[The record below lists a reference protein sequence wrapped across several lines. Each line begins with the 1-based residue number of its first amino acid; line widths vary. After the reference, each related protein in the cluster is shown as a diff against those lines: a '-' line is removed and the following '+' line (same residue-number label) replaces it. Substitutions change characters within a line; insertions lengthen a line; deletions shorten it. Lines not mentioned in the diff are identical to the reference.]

1 MRRLNEYNIN
11 TKTGDMEMNTYT
23 EYQARYFAEQ
33 LSLKR
38 PSDSIDSMMSTLA
51 GAKVDLNPHQVDA
64 ALFAFQSPLS
74 QGVLLADEVG
84 LGKTIEAG
92 IAIAQYFAE
101 HKRKILLII
110 PASLRNQWLTEL
122 DEKFYIKSII
132 LESKNF
138 NAMQKKEIYNPFLQD
153 GKVVIC
159 SYNFASQKR
168 LEISKV
174 DWDLVIMDEAHRLRN
189 VYKNSN
195 VTGNRLKTALQGR
208 KKILLTATPLQNNLM
223 ELYGLISILDER
235 VFSDSKSFR
244 EKYINCI
251 DDEIRNRF
259 LKEKIQPFC
268 KRTLRKQ
275 VTEYVP
281 YTKREAIL
289 TTYEPTKEEEELY
302 NKVSSYLQSGTLYA
316 LPNSQRKLMT
326 MILRKLLASS
336 SFAISRTLDSLVLRL
351 ENLLNG
357 IDIELNLDDY
367 DSFEELLE
375 EAELFE
381 DEIKCETILQRQ
393 AVLEELEK
401 LKEYAELAKSIKT
414 NAKGQ
419 NLLTALQK
427 GFSRTVQ
434 LGGKR
439 KAVIFTESRRT
450 QEYLL
455 NLLSNNG
462 YEGKIVFLNGTN
474 NDTISKGIYKDWI
487 IRHKGEDIISGSR
500 AADIKAAVVE
510 EFRDRAE
517 ILIGT
522 EAAAEGI
529 NLQFCSLLVN
539 YDMPW
544 NPQRIEQRIGRCHR
558 YGQKNDVVVLNFV
571 NEKNE
576 ADKRVYEL
584 LNQKFKLFEGLFGSS
599 DEVLG
604 SIESGVDFENRI
616 AEIYQNCRTT
626 GEIKEAFDNLQE
638 TYKDKIDNKLDR
650 TKQALLENFDE
661 DVARLLK
668 VRNKQTISSLS
679 QYELW
684 LYYFVLSA
692 CYEEFTPKGST
703 RFVDKNHAYFNIN
716 WKSCESQGDHFLRKE
731 NYIIQDNL
739 NKILEKELSFVK
751 LEFDYTNSGRKIS
764 YLDNIL
770 GKKGVLDIKKVTH
783 TGFEKQ
789 QKLIVTGLLDNGL
802 LLEKELIGK
811 ILELPAVENDIQQF
825 NIPTEIEKQS
835 QIQVQEMLDEIVDKN
850 KEFFLKECNKLND
863 WGEEMKDRLQ
873 EEIKEIDRNIKDIT
887 KEMQTNSGAYEL
899 TEIIE
904 MQQQISNLKKERS
917 RKRATMFDEEDRIEE
932 EVTRLQAEIQKRMNS
947 SSEVENIFTVQFEIA

>member
-1 MRRLNEYNIN
+1 MS
-11 TKTGDMEMNTYT
+11 TYT

-33 LSLKR
+33 LNLKR

-101 HKRKILLII
+101 HKRKILLIV
-110 PASLRNQWLTEL
+110 PASLRNQWLSEL
-122 DEKFYIKSII
+122 EEKFYIKSII

-138 NAMQKKEIYNPFLQD
+138 NVMRKKELYNPFLQD

-168 LEISKV
+168 IEISKI

-195 VTGNRLKTALQGR
+195 VTGNRLKSALQGR

-223 ELYGLISILDER
+223 ELYGLVSILDER
-235 VFSDSKSFR
+235 VFSDPKSFR
-244 EKYINCI
+244 EKYVNCM

-259 LKEKIQPFC
+259 LKEKVQPFC

-275 VTEYVP
+275 VTEYVS

-289 TTYEPTKEEEELY
+289 NTYEPTKEEEDLY
-302 NKVSSYLQSGTLYA
+302 NKVSTYLQSDTLYA

-351 ENLLNG
+351 ESLLNG

-375 EAELFE
+375 EAELSE

-401 LKEYAELAKSIKT
+401 VKEYAELAKSIKT

-455 NLLSNNG
+455 NLLSNSG

-474 NDTISKGIYKDWI
+474 SDKISKEIYKEWI
-487 IRHKGEDIISGSR
+487 IRHKGEDIISGSKSS
-500 AADIKAAVVE
+500 DMKAAVVE

-584 LNQKFKLFEGLFGSS
+584 LNQKFKLFDGLFGSS

-626 GEIKEAFDNLQE
+626 EEIKQAFDILQE
-638 TYKDKIDNKLDR
+638 TYKDKIDSKIDS

-668 VRNKQTISSLS
+668 IRNEQTISSLNH
-679 QYELW
+679 YEQW
-684 LYYFVLSA
+684 LYYFVLYGCS
-692 CYEEFTPKGST
+692 EEFTTMGNT
-703 RFVDKNHAYFNIN
+703 RFVDNNNSYYNIN

-731 NYIIQDNL
+731 NYFIQDNL
-739 NKILEKELSFVK
+739 SKILEKK
-751 LEFDYTNSGRKIS
+751 LPQSKLTFDYTNSGRKIS
-764 YLDNIL
+764 FLDSVSCNTGII
-770 GKKGVLDIKKVTH
+770 DIKKMTH
-783 TGFEKQ
+783 IGFETQ
-789 QKLIVTGLLDNGL
+789 QNLIVTVLLDNGI
-802 LLEKELIGK
+802 LLEKDLIEK
-811 ILELPAVENDIQQF
+811 VFELPVVEGSLQQF
-825 NIPTEIEKQS
+825 AIHSEIEKQS
-835 QIQVQEMLDEIVDKN
+835 QKQVQKIINDIIDKN
-850 KEFFLKECNKLND
+850 KEFFLAECNKLND
-863 WGEEMKDRLQ
+863 WGEEMKDNLQ
-873 EEIKEIDRNIKDIT
+873 EEIKEIDRKIKETT
-887 KEMQTNSGAYEL
+887 KEMQINSSAYEL

-932 EVTRLQAEIQKRMNS
+932 EVAILQEEIQKRMNS
-947 SSEVENIFTVQFEIA
+947 SSKVEDVFTVQFEII